1 MMVFW
6 VVAVLLI
13 AAALLF
19 LLPPLI
25 QKGKGEEGGDIF
37 DRDELNVTIFKD
49 QLAELERD
57 LSVNILTQ
65 EQFETAKH
73 DLERSF
79 LQESNTE
86 TGESVS
92 QVDRVIGRSAAVVI
106 TVLIPIVAIS
116 LYNLLGSGE
125 AGLNPEDATPQ
136 VQAEGHD
143 GSLEEQVSKLKESL
157 KNDPENID
165 NWVMLARSYY
175 FMKQYGKASEVFEQA
190 SSLLQDS
197 NPVLLADYADAL
209 AMANGRNMAGRPY
222 ELVKKALTIQP
233 FNQKALWLA
242 GTASY
247 QAQDFP
253 ATLEYWKRLLQVFPK
268 GSENYIQM
276 QKNIGEMQ
284 QKLGLPIDTEIIAAA
299 NASANTSTTNA
310 STTSASNAAAAVGG
324 VQVTGVVTLDDAL
337 ALNASIDDTLF
348 VFARA
353 ATGPRMPL
361 AIIKK
366 KVKDLPLTFTLNDS
380 MAMRP
385 AMKLSNF
392 QEIIIGARISKSGNA
407 MPQSGDMHGSF
418 GPVDIGDA
426 SGVEI
431 IIDKTVQ

>member
-19 LLPPLI
+19 LLPPLV
-25 QKGKGEEGGDIF
+25 QRGQSSTGEDTF

-49 QLAELERD
+49 QMAELERD
-57 LSVNILTQ
+57 LSVNILSQ
-65 EQFETAKH
+65 EQFELAKH

-79 LQESNTE
+79 LQGGDADTVEPVT
-86 TGESVS
+86 
-92 QVDRVIGRSAAVVI
+92 QMDRVIGRSAAVVI
-106 TVLIPIVAIS
+106 SILIPIMAVSI
-116 LYNLLGSGE
+116 YNVLGSGE
-125 AGLNPEDATPQ
+125 AGLNPKDARPD

-143 GSLEEQVSKLKESL
+143 GTLEEQIRKLQDHLQTKP
-157 KNDPENID
+157 DDID
-165 NWVMLARSYY
+165 SWVMLARSYY
-175 FMKQYGKASEVFEQA
+175 FMKQYAAASETFARA
-190 SSLLQDS
+190 SSMLQDS
-197 NPVLLADYADAL
+197 NPELLADYADAL

-222 ELVKKALTIQP
+222 ELVKKALAIQP
-233 FNQKALWLA
+233 RLQKALWLA

-247 QAQDFP
+247 QAQDYTT
-253 ATLEYWKRLLQVFPK
+253 TLGYWKRLAAIFPK
-268 GSENYIQM
+268 DSDNYKQM

-284 QKLGLPIDTEIIAAA
+284 QKLGLPIDTEIMAAA
-299 NASANTSTTNA
+299 NASNA
-310 STTSASNAAAAVGG
+310 SATAVAGG
-324 VQVTGVVTLDDAL
+324 GAQVTGMVTLADAL

-361 AIIKK
+361 AIIRK
-366 KVKDLPLTFTLNDS
+366 KVKDLPLKFTLNDS

-385 AMKLSNF
+385 DMKLSNF
-392 QEIIIGARISKSGNA
+392 KEIVIGARISKSGNA
-407 MPQSGDMHGSF
+407 MPQSGDIEGSF

-426 SGVEI
+426 SGVDI